1 MATRR
6 RPWGLALAVLAI
18 VALLAAPADGAA
30 KAKVSISVL
39 SGRADLVSG
48 DDALIEIR
56 VRRGV
61 GAGQV
66 HVTVDPKG
74 GEKRNVTSAFR
85 RRGHRL
91 VGIVTRLE
99 LGRNVVRATLRDG
112 SGARLALINHPHG
125 GPVFAGPQLQPW
137 TCPPTALD
145 AQCNQPPSFSYL
157 YKSTDPSRQ
166 QLQPYDAADP
176 PPDVATTTTDSGV
189 EVPFIVRVETGY
201 IDRDQYKIAALYQP
215 AEGWTGVRPQ
225 PQFAH
230 KLLVFHGFA
239 CGVEYRAG
247 TAPDVTEGIAPD
259 ALGRGF
265 ATMSTALAHNGHNC
279 NLLTQAESL
288 VMAKEH
294 LIEDYGTLRY
304 TIGTGCS
311 GGSLTQQWVANAYP
325 GVYQGILPTC
335 SFPDT
340 WSTATQFLDY
350 HLLLAYF
357 NDPSRWAPGV
367 SWTSAQIAAVEGH
380 PNPANAEISEGAQF
394 HVVVPTDPC
403 GGTTAAERYDPQ
415 TNPGGVRCSIVDAA
429 INAFGPNPEATWSPQ
444 EQALGHGFAAPPV
457 DNVGVQYGLGALERG
472 EISPGQFVDL
482 NSKIGGIDIDT
493 NPTAERIPS
502 PGSALANAYRSGMI
516 NETNNLARTA
526 IIDCRGPDEGLF
538 HDAYR
543 AFAIRARLD
552 REHGGHANQLIWE
565 GPVPLTADG
574 ECERNSF
581 IAMDRWLAAI
591 EDDSRDVALAR
602 KVAED
607 KPDDLTDRCY
617 DGAGD
622 KVSDTLC
629 PDTVVR
635 VYGTPRMVA
644 GDAITTD
651 TNKCQTKPLERG
663 DYRVGFTDAQW
674 AELESTFPDG
684 VCDFSKP
691 GTDQQD
697 TIPWQ
702 TYQRRNG
709 DVIYGGRPL
718 GLAPKSKR
726 LRP

>member
-1 MATRR
+1 MSVGK
-6 RPWGLALAVLAI
+6 GLGSVVLAVLAI
-18 VALLAAPADGAA
+18 AGLAAPSAAA
-30 KAKVSISVL
+30 KQPKLSISVL

-56 VRRGV
+56 VPRRV
-61 GAGQV
+61 ALGQV
-66 HVTVDPKG
+66 NVTVGPKE

-91 VGIVTRLE
+91 VGLVKRLE
-99 LGRNVVRATLRDG
+99 LGRNVIRATLRDG
-112 SGARLALINHPHG
+112 SGAGLALINHPQG

-137 TCPPTALD
+137 KCQPTAVD
-145 AQCNQPPSFSYL
+145 AQCNQPPSFTYL
-157 YKSTDPSRQ
+157 YRSTDPSEQ
-166 QLQPYDAADP
+166 QLRPYDPANP
-176 PPDVATTTTDSGV
+176 PSDVATTTTDSGV

-215 AEGWTGVRPQ
+215 GTRWTGVRPQ
-225 PQFAH
+225 PQFAR

-239 CGVEYRAG
+239 CGVEYRTG
-247 TAPDVTEGIAPD
+247 GAPDVTEGIAPE
-259 ALGRGF
+259 ALARGF
-265 ATMSTALAHNGHNC
+265 ATMSTALSHNGHNC

-288 VMAKEH
+288 VMTKEH

-350 HLLLAYF
+350 HLLLGYF
-357 NDPSRWAPGV
+357 NAPSRWAPGV
-367 SWTSAQIAAVEGH
+367 TWTNAQIAAVEGH
-380 PNPANAEISEGAQF
+380 VNPANAVVSEGAQF

-403 GGTTAAERYDPQ
+403 GGTTAAERYHPQ

-429 INAFGPNPEATWSPQ
+429 INAFGPNPQETWSPQ
-444 EQALGHGFAAPPV
+444 EQAVGHGFAAPPV
-457 DNVGVQYGLGALERG
+457 DNVGVQYGLEALERG
-472 EISPGQFVDL
+472 EITPAQFVDL
-482 NSKIGGIDIDT
+482 NSKIGGMDIDT
-493 NPTAERIPS
+493 NPTAERITS

-526 IIDCRGPDEGLF
+526 MIDCRGPDEGLF

-543 AFAIRARLD
+543 AFAVRARLD

-565 GPVPLTADG
+565 GPVTFTADP

-581 IAMDRWLAAI
+581 IAIDRWLEAVAA
-591 EDDSRDVALAR
+591 DRRDVPLAR

-607 KPDDLTDRCY
+607 RPDDLGDRCY
-617 DGAGD
+617 DGAGN
-622 KVSDTLC
+622 KVSDALC
-629 PDTVVR
+629 PEVVR

-651 TNKCQTKPLERG
+651 NNKCRLKPLRRG
-663 DYRVGFTDAQW
+663 DYGVAFTDAQW
-674 AELESTFPDG
+674 AQLVATFPDG

-691 GTDQQD
+691 GVDQQD

-709 DVIYGGRPL
+709 DVIYGGKPL
-718 GLAPKSKR
+718 GPAPQSKR